1 MNIKKSKRLV
11 SLLLAGI
18 TGAACAASVSSLQ
31 AAKSW
36 TTYLPSARN
45 GVNIINGTHAGG
57 RNGEVKLDSVSD
69 MGDQE
74 IYALFKQG
82 TKQLCSSSVIYKGY
96 GFYNLALDPGTKGS
110 TVTLFGGNNRWVSW
124 DCKAA
129 KGQVKFP

>member
-1 MNIKKSKRLV
+1 MKKSKRLI

-18 TGAACAASVSSLQ
+18 TVTACAASVSALQ
-31 AAKSW
+31 DPKSW

-45 GVNIINGTHAGG
+45 GVDIINGTHEGG
-57 RNGEVKLDSVSD
+57 KNGEVKLNSVSD

-82 TKQLCSSSVIYKGY
+82 TKQLCSSRVIYKGY
-96 GFYNLALDPGTKGS
+96 GFYNLALNPGTKGS
-110 TVTLFGGNNRWVSW
+110 TVTLFGGNNRWVGW

-129 KGQVKFP
+129 KGEVKFP